1 MHPIISQFHNL
12 GPEAITAKIIH
23 DAPYFAS
30 IDPLLTELK
39 VGRAVVKFKN
49 QRGVQNH
56 LKTVHAIAMCNA
68 AELVAGITT
77 TVSIPQTM
85 RWIPKGMT
93 VEYLAKARTDLTVVA
108 EAERVDFS
116 EVGDLNI
123 PVSAYDSDGVKV
135 FRATVSMNIKPESTA
150 KNHKE
155 T

>member
-1 MHPIISQFHNL
+1 
-12 GPEAITAKIIH
+12 
-23 DAPYFAS
+23 
-30 IDPLLTELK
+30 
-39 VGRAVVKFKN
+39 
-49 QRGVQNH
+49 
-56 LKTVHAIAMCNA
+56 
-68 AELVAGITT
+68 
-77 TVSIPQTM
+77 
-85 RWIPKGMT
+85 MT

-135 FRATVSMNIKPESTA
+135 FRATVIMNIKPESTA